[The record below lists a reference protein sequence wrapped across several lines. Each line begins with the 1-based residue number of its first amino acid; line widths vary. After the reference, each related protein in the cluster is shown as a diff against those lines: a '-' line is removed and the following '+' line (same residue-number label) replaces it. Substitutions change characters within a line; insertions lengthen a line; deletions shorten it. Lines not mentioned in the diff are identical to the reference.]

1 MEQNKGM
8 TDQLQVLRGNEAAQV
23 IENDAFKSAMQML
36 KDQVTEQWKA
46 CPVRDREGQLL
57 LLQLAKLTDK
67 FESLLIG
74 MIENGK
80 FAQHKIDI
88 DQARDESKAKRAM
101 RRILG

>member
-1 MEQNKGM
+1 M
-8 TDQLQVLRGNEAAQV
+8 TDQLQALRGTEAAQV
-23 IENDAFKSAMQML
+23 LDNEAFKAAMLLL
-36 KDQVTEQWKA
+36 KTQVTEQWKS

-67 FESLLIG
+67 FESILVG

-80 FAQHKIDI
+80 LAQHKIDLENV
-88 DQARDESKAKRAM
+88 REETKAKRAM